1 MPIEERSGTDA
12 PDLPPEPE
20 DEAADSAAPEE
31 SERNDVQHA
40 YSPGT
45 PSQAALYGRRR
56 DDRDGPVMHH
66 SRATDDGREHLH
78 TRASDHQSRWRLEP
92 GHVITLVTTLVS
104 TLVIVLSTY
113 YTLKTEVDLHS
124 EALRR
129 LESTVKSKESA
140 DSDLKVV
147 LTKLEELDRRMS
159 ERLERIEA
167 NQQRESTP
175 APGWRP

>member
-1 MPIEERSGTDA
+1 MPIEERRESAASD
-12 PDLPPEPE
+12 PPPPL
-20 DEAADSAAPEE
+20 AADGDPAAPEE
-31 SERNDVQHA
+31 GEREDVEHG

-45 PSQAALYGRRR
+45 RPQAPLYGRRR
-56 DDRDGPVMHH
+56 DDAGGPVMHH
-66 SRATDDGREHLH
+66 ARANDDGIEHLH
-78 TRASDHQSRWRLEP
+78 QRASDRARWRLDA

-104 TLVIVLSTY
+104 TLVLVLSTY
-113 YTLKTEVDLHS
+113 YTLKAEVDLHS

-129 LESTVKSKESA
+129 LESTAKSKESA

-167 NQQRESTP
+167 NQQREGVPP
-175 APGWRP
+175 AGGWR